1 MRKRKFAI
9 VCVAMLAFM
18 MLFTGCIDKGEPYL
32 QPNSG
37 GGTGATE
44 GIQASPELYAQD
56 HDPVFAERVLG
67 GRHDRFAGGP

>member
-37 GGTGATE
+37 GGTGVTE
-44 GIQASPELYAQD
+44 GIQASPELYAQAD
-56 HDPVFAERVLG
+56 LSVLKG
-67 GRHDRFAGGP
+67 KKIGITIQSLQNA